1 MFGFPM
7 FLLSNTGNPFLI
19 VLAFVIG
26 IGIIHAT
33 FTGTQGAWFAEL
45 FRTNTRTSGAS
56 IGYQVAASISGF
68 APFLAVL
75 LASVFGWA
83 GGASLYVLVGVIGL
97 VGVLN
102 TRETWGAKEK
112 AEVDAIIAGEPVA
125 GAEGQ
130 IAASASR

>member
-1 MFGFPM
+1 M
-7 FLLSNTGNPFLI
+7 
-19 VLAFVIG
+19 V
-26 IGIIHAT
+26 
-33 FTGTQGAWFAEL
+33 AEL

-102 TRETWGAKEK
+102 TRETWGPKQK
-112 AEVDAIIAGEPVA
+112 AEVDAIIAGQPVA
-125 GAEGQ
+125 
-130 IAASASR
+130 AAHGESTAPALR